1 MTIALPEWTNSYI
14 TVLIF
19 FLGACLGSFA
29 NVCIYRMPRGGSVIV
44 PRSRCPHCQ
53 QPIAWYDNIP
63 LFSFLGLRAQ
73 CRHCRGRI
81 AFQYFL
87 VELLMAVLFLVIWL
101 KFGLEA
107 RTPIYWL
114 MAGGLV
120 IGAFIDFEFM
130 ILPDR
135 LTVGGMVIG
144 PILSALAPAL
154 QGQSTAYLGF
164 CASVGALTLG
174 AAFLWLVATLGTLA
188 FRKEAM
194 GMGDVKLLGALGAF
208 LGWKAV
214 FFTIVGASLAGA
226 LVGVTLILARRKTMA
241 SKLPFGP
248 YLALA
253 ALVWILGGSDWW
265 AAYTA
270 WVARGL

>member
-1 MTIALPEWTNSYI
+1 MTILLPLWADYYFAA
-14 TVLIF
+14 LIF
-19 FLGACLGSFA
+19 LLGACLGSFA
-29 NVCIYRMPRGGSVIV
+29 NVCIYRMPRGGSVV
-44 PRSRCPHCQ
+44 TPRSHCPHCRQ
-53 QPIAWYDNIP
+53 TIAWYDNIP
-63 LFSFLGLRAQ
+63 LCSFLGLRAR
-73 CRHCRGRI
+73 CRHCRGQI

-87 VELLMAVLFLVIWL
+87 VELLLAALFLVIWL
-101 KFGLEA
+101 KFRFDP

-114 MAGGLV
+114 MATALV

-135 LTVGGMVIG
+135 LTIGGMLLG

-154 QGQSTAYLGF
+154 QGQPSAYLGF
-164 CASVGALTLG
+164 CVSVGALVLG
-174 AAFLWLVATLGTLA
+174 SLALWLVATLGTLA

-214 FFTIVGASLAGA
+214 FFIIVGASLSGA
-226 LVGVTLILARRKTMA
+226 LVGVMLVLTQHKTMA
-241 SKLPFGP
+241 SKIPFGP

-253 ALVWILGGSDWW
+253 ALVWIMGGSDWW
-265 AAYTA
+265 GAYTA
-270 WVARGL
+270 WCSGS